1 MQKVLIVEDSRTTAR
16 FMAHNLKEQLGLAHD
31 CAENRKTALTLL
43 DTDASQYFLALC
55 DLNLP
60 DAPNGEIVSEI
71 LARNIPVVVVS
82 ANFDEDIYK
91 RLMLQ
96 GVTDYI
102 VKRTPDD
109 MMYLMRVV
117 RRLRANS
124 GVEALIVDDSNLWCM
139 QVSELLK
146 RQRIMAYTA
155 NNGIQAMRLLREHP
169 GIRIVL
175 ADHYM
180 PGMDGIS

>member
-1 MQKVLIVEDSRTTAR
+1 MKLLED
-16 FMAHNLKEQLGLAHD
+16 N
-31 CAENRKTALTLL
+31 
-43 DTDASQYFLALC
+43 ASQYFLALC

-60 DAPNGEIVSEI
+60 DAPNGEIVPAI
-71 LARNIPVVVVS
+71 LALNIPVVVVS
-82 ANFDEDIYK
+82 AHFDEDIYK

-124 GVEALIVDDSNLWCM
+124 GVAMGGVNPSDLGLGNAGAVPEPATWAMLIAGFGLVG
-139 QVSELLK
+139 
-146 RQRIMAYTA
+146 A
-155 NNGIQAMRLLREHP
+155 AMRRRRRD
-169 GIRIVL
+169 GIRSAL
-175 ADHYM
+175 A
-180 PGMDGIS
+180 